1 MQYSG
6 LSFAASLSQGDA
18 RRAIRIDAACI
29 PHNKEEP
36 RTMSDS
42 RYCQIEDLA
51 DARAQLDEIRHHIHQ
66 HPELSYE
73 EADTARFVADKL
85 QSWGYEVT
93 RNVGGH
99 GVVAALKSGTSTRTV
114 GVRADMDALPI
125 NEQTGLDYASIH
137 DGKMHACGHDGH
149 TTVLLGAAQQL
160 AKTRNF
166 DGTVHLIFQPAE
178 EAGSDSGAV
187 RMLAD
192 GLFERFPCDAIFGLH
207 NHPGVAVGTFGFRS
221 GALMAAC
228 DTVKVRV
235 NGRGGHA
242 ARPHLAVDPVVVG
255 SSIVMA
261 LQSVVARNVDPNE
274 AAVITVGSFHSGHAA
289 NVIPESAVLEMSV
302 RSFSPTVR
310 ETLEARIRAV
320 VNAQAQ
326 SYGATAD
333 IDFIRGYPVLVNSE
347 AETAF
352 AREIAEELVG
362 PERVIAPFPPIAGSE
377 DFAYYLQQRP
387 GCFVR
392 LGNGEGQ
399 PMLHNPRYDFNDDN
413 LTIGAAFWTRLVER
427 YLAKAPA

>member
-1 MQYSG
+1 
-6 LSFAASLSQGDA
+6 LPFAAKTRHA
-18 RRAIRIDAACI
+18 RRIRSAISHAFKPETHPAMT
-29 PHNKEEP
+29 E
-36 RTMSDS
+36 T
-42 RYCQIEDLA
+42 RYCTVADLA
-51 DARAQLDEIRHHIHQ
+51 EARSQLDEIRHHIHQ

-85 QSWGYEVT
+85 EAWGYDVT

-99 GVVAALKSGTSTRTV
+99 GLVASLKAGTGTRTV

-125 NEQTGLDYASIH
+125 HEQTGLDYASVH

-149 TTVLLGAAQQL
+149 TTVLLGAAQQI

-187 RMLAD
+187 RMIAD

-207 NHPGVAVGTFGFRS
+207 NHPGVPTGTFGFRA
-221 GALMAAC
+221 GPLMAAC
-228 DTVKVRV
+228 DTVKVRIV
-235 NGRGGHA
+235 GRGGHA

-261 LQSVVARNVDPNE
+261 LQSVVGRNVDPNE
-274 AAVITVGSFHSGHAA
+274 AAVVTVGSFRSGHAP
-289 NVIPESAVLEMSV
+289 NVIPEDAVLEMSV
-302 RSFSPTVR
+302 RSFSPAVR
-310 ETLEARIRAV
+310 ETLETRIRAIV
-320 VNAQAQ
+320 DSQAQA
-326 SYGATAD
+326 YGATAE

-347 AETAF
+347 AETEF
-352 AREIAEELVG
+352 ARQVAEELVG
-362 PERVIAPFPPIAGSE
+362 PEHVIAPFPPIAGSE

-392 LGNGEGQ
+392 LGNGEGR
-399 PMLHNPRYDFNDDN
+399 PMLHSARYDFNDEN

-427 YLAKAPA
+427 FLSKDRA